1 MAPFLASSGQ
11 GVRPVLCDL
20 RHCWRVFSWEALIT
34 HAQRP
39 LAHSTSISHTRH
51 APTHASLL
59 STPATILYCR
69 CAYAQ
74 VVPTGVKNE
83 VLQRLCDSS
92 TSFETV
98 SDLCEM
104 AAHRDPRLQAI
115 ASCGS
120 LRIAACY
127 PRAVK
132 GLFQQAGSPLPPD
145 TEILNMR
152 SQTAQEITESLLCA
166 TLDTAL
172 TS

>member
-1 MAPFLASSGQ
+1 M
-11 GVRPVLCDL
+11 
-20 RHCWRVFSWEALIT
+20 
-34 HAQRP
+34 
-39 LAHSTSISHTRH
+39 
-51 APTHASLL
+51 

-74 VVPTGVKNE
+74 VVPTGVKND
-83 VLQRLCDSS
+83 VLQKLCDSN

-115 ASCGS
+115 ASCGK

-132 GLFQQAGSPLPPD
+132 GLFQQAGSPLPAD

-152 SQTAQEITESLLCA
+152 TQTAQEIADALLGSA
-166 TLDTAL
+166 PAE
-172 TS
+172 

>member
-1 MAPFLASSGQ
+1 
-11 GVRPVLCDL
+11 
-20 RHCWRVFSWEALIT
+20 
-34 HAQRP
+34 
-39 LAHSTSISHTRH
+39 
-51 APTHASLL
+51 L
-59 STPATILYCR
+59 SPPATILYCR

-83 VLQRLCDSS
+83 VLQKLCDSNA
-92 TSFETV
+92 SFETV

-115 ASCGS
+115 AACGK

-132 GLFQQAGSPLPPD
+132 GLFQQAGFPLPAD

-152 SQTAQEITESLLCA
+152 TQNAQEIADALLRA
-166 TLDTAL
+166 EPLTAA
-172 TS
+172 

>member
-1 MAPFLASSGQ
+1 M
-11 GVRPVLCDL
+11 
-20 RHCWRVFSWEALIT
+20 
-34 HAQRP
+34 
-39 LAHSTSISHTRH
+39 
-51 APTHASLL
+51 

-83 VLQRLCDSS
+83 VLQRLCDST

-104 AAHRDPRLQAI
+104 AAHRDPRLEAI
-115 ASCGS
+115 AACGS

-132 GLFQQAGSPLPPD
+132 GLFQQAGAPLPAD
-145 TEILNMR
+145 AEILNMR
-152 SQTAQEITESLLCA
+152 SQTAQEITESLLRPA
-166 TLDTAL
+166 SAPAPAL
-172 TS
+172 EEALAS

>member
-1 MAPFLASSGQ
+1 MRIITAHHPFFH
-11 GVRPVLCDL
+11 PV
-20 RHCWRVFSWEALIT
+20 
-34 HAQRP
+34 AQRTNCRDT
-39 LAHSTSISHTRH
+39 ATSSTT
-51 APTHASLL
+51 PFL

-74 VVPTGVKNE
+74 VVPSGVKND
-83 VLQRLCDSS
+83 VLQKLCDSD

-120 LRIAACY
+120 LRIAACF

-132 GLFQQAGSPLPPD
+132 GLFQQAGFPLPAD

-152 SQTAQEITESLLCA
+152 TQSAQEIAEALLGA
-166 TLDTAL
+166 PAL
-172 TS
+172 TAA

>member
-1 MAPFLASSGQ
+1 
-11 GVRPVLCDL
+11 
-20 RHCWRVFSWEALIT
+20 
-34 HAQRP
+34 
-39 LAHSTSISHTRH
+39 
-51 APTHASLL
+51 L
-59 STPATILYCR
+59 STQATILYCR

-83 VLQRLCDSS
+83 VLQKLCDSS
-92 TSFETV
+92 ASFETV

-115 ASCGS
+115 AACGK

-132 GLFQQAGSPLPPD
+132 GLFQQAGFPLPSD

-152 SQTAQEITESLLCA
+152 TQTAQEIADALLSASPA
-166 TLDTAL
+166 TAA
-172 TS
+172 

>member
-1 MAPFLASSGQ
+1 M
-11 GVRPVLCDL
+11 
-20 RHCWRVFSWEALIT
+20 
-34 HAQRP
+34 
-39 LAHSTSISHTRH
+39 
-51 APTHASLL
+51 

-83 VLQRLCDSS
+83 VLQKLCDSNV
-92 TSFETV
+92 SFETV

-115 ASCGS
+115 ASCGK

-132 GLFQQAGSPLPPD
+132 GLFQQAGFPLPAD
-145 TEILNMR
+145 TKILNMR
-152 SQTAQEITESLLCA
+152 TQTAQEIADSLLSAEPA
-166 TLDTAL
+166 TAA
-172 TS
+172 